1 VICILLKENDNDNAP
16 SSTTAATSGAAGK
29 SSSQKNGG
37 RKIYLMDITDIAN
50 VVLFLAV
57 FVGLWQLVTVLE
69 LWPKTLLP
77 SPTQVA
83 ISIGELIANNSLA
96 IGIGTTLWRLAAGFA
111 VSIAVGGIVGL
122 AMVKFQG
129 FGKTMGSF
137 AVGLLTFPSI
147 AWVPFSI
154 LLIGFNNFGI
164 LFVVVMASVFSVMI
178 STYSA
183 VRNVPPIY
191 IRASKNM
198 GAHGFALFRHV
209 MIPAATPSLIMGIRQ
224 AWSFAWH
231 ALIGAE
237 MLITTLYGLGYVLA
251 VGREFNDMSQIIAVM
266 ITIFVIGLLFDRIIF
281 LRLEEKVRSRWGL
294 NQHSE

>member
-1 VICILLKENDNDNAP
+1 LLKENDDS
-16 SSTTAATSGAAGK
+16 SSTNAATTITDAQK
-29 SSSQKNGG
+29 SRLRNGG
-37 RKIYLMDITDIAN
+37 KKIHRVDATDVAN
-50 VVLFLAV
+50 AVLFLAV

-77 SPTQVA
+77 SPAQVA
-83 ISIGELIANNSLA
+83 ISFSELIANNSLV
-96 IGIGTTLWRLAAGFA
+96 IGIGTTMWRLAAGFA
-111 VSIAVGGIVGL
+111 ISIAVGGIVGL

-129 FGKTMGSF
+129 FGKTMSSF

-147 AWVPFSI
+147 AWVPFAI

-164 LFVVVMASVFSVMI
+164 LFVVIMASVFSVMI
-178 STYSA
+178 STYGA
-183 VRNVPPIY
+183 IRNVPPIY
-191 IRASKNM
+191 IRASRNM

-237 MLITTLYGLGYVLA
+237 MLITTLYGLGHILA

-266 ITIFVIGLLFDRIIF
+266 ITIFVIGLLFDKIIF

-294 NQHSE
+294 NQHAE

>member
-1 VICILLKENDNDNAP
+1 MICILLKENDNDNAP

-37 RKIYLMDITDIAN
+37 RKIYRMDITDIAN

-237 MLITTLYGLGYVLA
+237 MLITTLYGLGHVLA

>member
-1 VICILLKENDNDNAP
+1 LLKEDNNDDDAP
-16 SSTTAATSGAAGK
+16 ATATTTTSIATGK
-29 SSSQKNGG
+29 GRWRNGG
-37 RKIYLMDITDIAN
+37 RKRYRLDTTDVAN
-50 VVLFLAV
+50 VALFLAA

-77 SPTQVA
+77 SPLLVA
-83 ISIGELIANNSLA
+83 ISISELIANNSLA

-111 VSIAVGGIVGL
+111 ISLAVGGAVGL

-154 LLIGFNNFGI
+154 LLIGFNDFGI

-191 IRASKNM
+191 IRASRNM

-237 MLITTLYGLGYVLA
+237 MLITTLYGLGHILS

-266 ITIFVIGLLFDRIIF
+266 ITIFAIGLLFDRIIF
-281 LRLEEKVRSRWGL
+281 LRLEEKIRSRWGL
-294 NQHSE
+294 NQHTE

>member
-1 VICILLKENDNDNAP
+1 LLKEDKNDNTAD
-16 SSTTAATSGAAGK
+16 AATTTSTIDAGK
-29 SSSQKNGG
+29 STRRIGG
-37 RKIYLMDITDIAN
+37 TKTYGADITDIAN
-50 VVLFLAV
+50 VALFLAV

-69 LWPKTLLP
+69 LWPKTLFP
-77 SPTQVA
+77 SPAQVA
-83 ISIGELIANNSLA
+83 ISISELIANNSLA
-96 IGIGTTLWRLAAGFA
+96 IGIATTLWRLAAGFA
-111 VSIAVGGIVGL
+111 VSIALGGIVGL

-129 FGKTMGSF
+129 FGKTMSSF

-154 LLIGFNNFGI
+154 LLIGFNDFGI
-164 LFVVVMASVFSVMI
+164 LFVVIMASVFSVMI

-198 GAHGFALFRHV
+198 GAHGFTLLSHV

-237 MLITTLYGLGYVLA
+237 MLITTLYGLGHVLA
-251 VGREFNDMSQIIAVM
+251 IGREFNDMSQIIAVM
-266 ITIFVIGLLFDRIIF
+266 ITIFVIGLLFDKIIF

-294 NQHSE
+294 NQRTE

>member
-1 VICILLKENDNDNAP
+1 VICRLLKEDKNDNAL
-16 SSTTAATSGAAGK
+16 STATITNGAAGK
-29 SSSQKNGG
+29 NRRRIGG
-37 RKIYLMDITDIAN
+37 RKIYRMDVTDVAN
-50 VVLFLAV
+50 VALFLAV

-111 VSIAVGGIVGL
+111 ISTAVGGVVGL

-154 LLIGFNNFGI
+154 LLIGFNDFGI
-164 LFVVVMASVFSVMI
+164 LFVVIMASVFSVMI

-209 MIPAATPSLIMGIRQ
+209 MIPAATPSLIIGIRQ

-237 MLITTLYGLGYVLA
+237 MLITTLYGLGHVLA
-251 VGREFNDMSQIIAVM
+251 IGREFNDMSQIIAVM
-266 ITIFVIGLLFDRIIF
+266 ITIFVIGLLFDKLIF

-294 NQHSE
+294 NQHTE

>member
-1 VICILLKENDNDNAP
+1 MICRLLKENDNDNAP
-16 SSTTAATSGAAGK
+16 STTTAATSEAAGK
-29 SSSQKNGG
+29 SGRKNGG
-37 RKIYLMDITDIAN
+37 RKIYRMDITDVAN
-50 VVLFLAV
+50 VVLFLTA

-83 ISIGELIANNSLA
+83 ISISELIANNSLA

-111 VSIAVGGIVGL
+111 ISIAVGGIVGL

-154 LLIGFNNFGI
+154 LLIGFNDFGI
-164 LFVVVMASVFSVMI
+164 LFVVIMASVFSVMI

-209 MIPAATPSLIMGIRQ
+209 MIPAATPPLIMGMRQ

-231 ALIGAE
+231 ALIAAE
-237 MLITTLYGLGYVLA
+237 MLITTLYGLGHVLA

-294 NQHSE
+294 NQRAE

>member
-1 VICILLKENDNDNAP
+1 MD
-16 SSTTAATSGAAGK
+16 TT
-29 SSSQKNGG
+29 
-37 RKIYLMDITDIAN
+37 DVAN
-50 VVLFLAV
+50 VVLFLAI

-69 LWPKTLLP
+69 LWPKTLFP
-77 SPTQVA
+77 SLTQVA
-83 ISIGELIANNSLA
+83 ISIGELIANNSLI

-111 VSIAVGGIVGL
+111 ISIAVGGMVGL

-237 MLITTLYGLGYVLA
+237 MLITTLYGLGHVLA

>member
-1 VICILLKENDNDNAP
+1 VICRLLKEDDDAL
-16 SSTTAATSGAAGK
+16 STTTTTGAVGK
-29 SSSQKNGG
+29 SRWRNGS
-37 RKIYLMDITDIAN
+37 RKIYRMDITDVAN
-50 VVLFLAV
+50 VALFLAV

-69 LWPKTLLP
+69 LWPKTLFP

-83 ISIGELIANNSLA
+83 ISISELIANNSLA

-111 VSIAVGGIVGL
+111 ISIAVGGMVGL

-147 AWVPFSI
+147 AWVPFAI
-154 LLIGFNNFGI
+154 LLIGFNNYGI
-164 LFVVVMASVFSVMI
+164 LFVVIMASVFSVMI

-237 MLITTLYGLGYVLA
+237 MLITTLYGLGHILS

-294 NQHSE
+294 NQHAE

>member
-1 VICILLKENDNDNAP
+1 VICRLLKEDKNDNAL
-16 SSTTAATSGAAGK
+16 STATITNGAAGK
-29 SSSQKNGG
+29 NRRRIGG
-37 RKIYLMDITDIAN
+37 RKIYRMDVTDVAN
-50 VVLFLAV
+50 VALFLAV

-111 VSIAVGGIVGL
+111 ISTAVGGVVGL

-154 LLIGFNNFGI
+154 LLIGFNDFGI
-164 LFVVVMASVFSVMI
+164 LFVVIMASVFSVMI

-237 MLITTLYGLGYVLA
+237 MLITTLYGLGHVLA
-251 VGREFNDMSQIIAVM
+251 IGREFNDMSQIIAVM
-266 ITIFVIGLLFDRIIF
+266 ITIFVIGLLFDKLIF

-294 NQHSE
+294 NQHTE

>member
-1 VICILLKENDNDNAP
+1 VIYRLLKEDDNS
-16 SSTTAATSGAAGK
+16 SSTTATAATAARVGK
-29 SSSQKNGG
+29 GRLRNGG
-37 RKIYLMDITDIAN
+37 RKIYRMDTTGIAN
-50 VVLFLAV
+50 AVLFLAV

-69 LWPKTLLP
+69 LWPKTLFP
-77 SPTQVA
+77 SPMQVA
-83 ISIGELIANNSLA
+83 SSISELIVNNSLA
-96 IGIGTTLWRLAAGFA
+96 IGIGTTMWRLAAGFA
-111 VSIAVGGIVGL
+111 ISIAAGGLVGL

-129 FGKTMGSF
+129 FGKTMSSF

-154 LLIGFNNFGI
+154 LFIGFNNFGI
-164 LFVVVMASVFSVMI
+164 LFVVIMASVFSVMI

-183 VRNVPPIY
+183 IRNVPPIY
-191 IRASKNM
+191 IRASRNM

-237 MLITTLYGLGYVLA
+237 MLITTLYGLGHILA

-266 ITIFVIGLLFDRIIF
+266 ITIFVIGLLFDKIIF
-281 LRLEEKVRSRWGL
+281 LRLEEKVRSRWGF
-294 NQHSE
+294 NQHVE

>member
-1 VICILLKENDNDNAP
+1 VICRLLKEDDNS
-16 SSTTAATSGAAGK
+16 SSTTATTASTASVGK
-29 SSSQKNGG
+29 GRLRNGG
-37 RKIYLMDITDIAN
+37 RKIYRMDTTGIAN
-50 VVLFLAV
+50 AVLFLAV

-69 LWPKTLLP
+69 LWPKTLFP
-77 SPTQVA
+77 SPMQVA

-96 IGIGTTLWRLAAGFA
+96 IGIGTTMWRLAAGFA
-111 VSIAVGGIVGL
+111 LSIAIGGIVGL
-122 AMVKFQG
+122 AMVRFQG
-129 FGKTMGSF
+129 FGKTMSSF

-183 VRNVPPIY
+183 IRNVPPIY
-191 IRASKNM
+191 IRASRNM
-198 GAHGFALFRHV
+198 GARGFALFRHV
-209 MIPAATPSLIMGIRQ
+209 MIPAATPSLIMGMRQ

-237 MLITTLYGLGYVLA
+237 MLITTLYGLGHILA
-251 VGREFNDMSQIIAVM
+251 VGREFNDMNQIIAVM
-266 ITIFVIGLLFDRIIF
+266 ITIFAIGLLFDKIIF
-281 LRLEEKVRSRWGL
+281 LRLEEKVRSKWGL
-294 NQHSE
+294 NQHAE

>member
-1 VICILLKENDNDNAP
+1 VICRLLKEDDKTPPAVA
-16 SSTTAATSGAAGK
+16 TTSTSGAAVASRLKTG
-29 SSSQKNGG
+29 S
-37 RKIYLMDITDIAN
+37 RKIYRIDTTDVAN

-69 LWPKTLLP
+69 LWPKTLFP

-83 ISIGELIANNSLA
+83 ISIGELIANNSLV

-111 VSIAVGGIVGL
+111 ISIAVGGMVGL

-129 FGKTMGSF
+129 FGKTMSSF

-147 AWVPFSI
+147 AWVPFAI

-198 GAHGFALFRHV
+198 GAHGFSLFRHV

-237 MLITTLYGLGYVLA
+237 MLITTLYGLGHVLA
-251 VGREFNDMSQIIAVM
+251 IGREFNDMSQIIAVM

>member
-1 VICILLKENDNDNAP
+1 VICRLLKEDDNAL
-16 SSTTAATSGAAGK
+16 STATTIGAAGK
-29 SSSQKNGG
+29 SNRRNGS
-37 RKIYLMDITDIAN
+37 RKIYRIDTTDVAN
-50 VVLFLAV
+50 VALFLAV

-77 SPTQVA
+77 SPAQVA
-83 ISIGELIANNSLA
+83 ISISELIANNSLA

-111 VSIAVGGIVGL
+111 ISIALGGIVGL

-129 FGKTMGSF
+129 FGKTMSSF

-154 LLIGFNNFGI
+154 LLIGFNDFGI
-164 LFVVVMASVFSVMI
+164 LFVVIMASVFSVMI

-191 IRASKNM
+191 IRASRNM

-237 MLITTLYGLGYVLA
+237 MLITTLYGLGHVLA

-266 ITIFVIGLLFDRIIF
+266 ITIFVIGLLFDRIFF

-294 NQHSE
+294 NQHAE

>member
-1 VICILLKENDNDNAP
+1 MICRLLKEDNNTP
-16 SSTTAATSGAAGK
+16 STVATTTTSGAAEK
-29 SSSQKNGG
+29 SRLRNGS
-37 RKIYLMDITDIAN
+37 RKIHRIDTTEIAN
-50 VVLFLAV
+50 VALFLAV
-57 FVGLWQLVTVLE
+57 FVGLWQLVTILE

-77 SPTQVA
+77 SPAQVA
-83 ISIGELIANNSLA
+83 ISISELIANNSLA
-96 IGIGTTLWRLAAGFA
+96 IGIGTTLWRLVAGFTI
-111 VSIAVGGIVGL
+111 SIAVGGIVGL
-122 AMVKFQG
+122 AMVRFQG
-129 FGKTMGSF
+129 FGKTMSSF

-164 LFVVVMASVFSVMI
+164 LFVVIMASVFSVMI

-237 MLITTLYGLGYVLA
+237 MLITTLYRLGHVLA

>member
-1 VICILLKENDNDNAP
+1 LLKEDNNDNSAT
-16 SSTTAATSGAAGK
+16 TTAATTDGIVAGK
-29 SSSQKNGG
+29 SRWTSGASK
-37 RKIYLMDITDIAN
+37 RHRLDITDVAN
-50 VVLFLAV
+50 AALFLAA
-57 FVGLWQLVTVLE
+57 FVGLWQLVIVLE

-77 SPTQVA
+77 SPALVT
-83 ISIGELIANNSLA
+83 ISISELIANSSLA
-96 IGIGTTLWRLAAGFA
+96 IGIGTSLWRLAAGFA
-111 VSIAVGGIVGL
+111 ISIAVGGAVGL

-154 LLIGFNNFGI
+154 LLIGFNDFGI

-191 IRASKNM
+191 IRAARNM

-237 MLITTLYGLGYVLA
+237 MLITTLYGLGYLLS
-251 VGREFNDMSQIIAVM
+251 VGREFNDMSQIIAIM
-266 ITIFVIGLLFDRIIF
+266 ITIFAIGLLFDRIIF
-281 LRLEEKVRSRWGL
+281 LRLEEKIRSKWGL
-294 NQHSE
+294 NQHIE

>member
-1 VICILLKENDNDNAP
+1 MLKEDKNDNTAD
-16 SSTTAATSGAAGK
+16 AATTTSTIDAGK
-29 SSSQKNGG
+29 STRRIGG
-37 RKIYLMDITDIAN
+37 TKAYRVDITDIAN
-50 VVLFLAV
+50 FTLFLAV
-57 FVGLWQLVTVLE
+57 FVGLWQLVTLLE

-83 ISIGELIANNSLA
+83 ISIGGLIANNSLA
-96 IGIGTTLWRLAAGFA
+96 LGIGTTLWRLAAGFA
-111 VSIAVGGIVGL
+111 ISIAMGGVVGL

-154 LLIGFNNFGI
+154 LLIGFNDFGI

-198 GAHGFALFRHV
+198 GAYGFALFRYV

-237 MLITTLYGLGYVLA
+237 MLITTLYGLGHVLA
-251 VGREFNDMSQIIAVM
+251 IGREFNDMSQIIAVM

-294 NQHSE
+294 NQRTE

>member
-1 VICILLKENDNDNAP
+1 VICRLLKEDDNAL
-16 SSTTAATSGAAGK
+16 STATTIGAAGK
-29 SSSQKNGG
+29 SNRRNGS
-37 RKIYLMDITDIAN
+37 RKIYRIDTTDVAN
-50 VVLFLAV
+50 VALFLAV

-77 SPTQVA
+77 SPAQVA
-83 ISIGELIANNSLA
+83 ISIGELIANNSLV

-111 VSIAVGGIVGL
+111 ISIAVGGMVGL

-129 FGKTMGSF
+129 FGKTMSSF

-147 AWVPFSI
+147 AWVPFAI

-198 GAHGFALFRHV
+198 GAHGFSLFRHV

-237 MLITTLYGLGYVLA
+237 MLITTLYGLGHVLSI
-251 VGREFNDMSQIIAVM
+251 GREFNDMSQIIAVM

>member
-1 VICILLKENDNDNAP
+1 MICRLQKEQDNT
-16 SSTTAATSGAAGK
+16 SSSADTTNEAVGK
-29 SSSQKNGG
+29 SRLKNGN
-37 RKIYLMDITDIAN
+37 RRIHRIDITDVAN
-50 VVLFLAV
+50 VVLFLAI

-69 LWPKTLLP
+69 IWPKALFP
-77 SPTQVA
+77 SPSQVA
-83 ISIGELIANNSLA
+83 ISISELIANNSLV

-111 VSIAVGGIVGL
+111 ISIAIGGVVGL

-129 FGKTMGSF
+129 FGKTMSSF

-178 STYSA
+178 STYGA
-183 VRNVPPIY
+183 IRNVPPIY

-266 ITIFVIGLLFDRIIF
+266 ITIFAIGLLFDRIIF

-294 NQHSE
+294 NQHAE

>member
-1 VICILLKENDNDNAP
+1 VICRLLKEDDNAL
-16 SSTTAATSGAAGK
+16 STATTIGAAGK
-29 SSSQKNGG
+29 SNRRNGS
-37 RKIYLMDITDIAN
+37 RKIYRIDTTDVAN
-50 VVLFLAV
+50 VALFLAV

-77 SPTQVA
+77 SPAQVA
-83 ISIGELIANNSLA
+83 ISIGELIANNSLV

-111 VSIAVGGIVGL
+111 ISIAVGGMVGL

-129 FGKTMGSF
+129 FGKTMSSF

-147 AWVPFSI
+147 AWVPFAI

-191 IRASKNM
+191 VRASKNM
-198 GAHGFALFRHV
+198 GAHGFSLFRHV

-237 MLITTLYGLGYVLA
+237 MLITTLYGLGHVLS

>member
-1 VICILLKENDNDNAP
+1 VICKLLKEDDN
-16 SSTTAATSGAAGK
+16 SSSNSVDATTTTGAGK
-29 SSSQKNGG
+29 GRLRNVG
-37 RKIYLMDITDIAN
+37 RKLYRVDTTGIAN
-50 VVLFLAV
+50 AVLFLAV
-57 FVGLWQLVTVLE
+57 FVGLWQLVIVLE
-69 LWPKTLLP
+69 LWPKTLFP
-77 SPTQVA
+77 SPMQVA
-83 ISIGELIANNSLA
+83 TSISELIANNSLA
-96 IGIGTTLWRLAAGFA
+96 IGIGTTMWRLAAGFA
-111 VSIAVGGIVGL
+111 ISIAVGGIVGL

-129 FGKTMGSF
+129 FGKTMSSF

-183 VRNVPPIY
+183 IRNVPPIY
-191 IRASKNM
+191 IRASRNM
-198 GAHGFALFRHV
+198 GARGFALFRHV
-209 MIPAATPSLIMGIRQ
+209 MIPAATPSLIMGVRQ

-237 MLITTLYGLGYVLA
+237 MLITTLYGLGHILS

-266 ITIFVIGLLFDRIIF
+266 ITIFAIGLSFDKIIF

-294 NQHSE
+294 NQHVE

>member
-1 VICILLKENDNDNAP
+1 LLKEDKNDNTAD
-16 SSTTAATSGAAGK
+16 AATTTSIIDAGK
-29 SSSQKNGG
+29 STRRIGG
-37 RKIYLMDITDIAN
+37 TKTYRVDITDIAN
-50 VVLFLAV
+50 FTLFLAV
-57 FVGLWQLVTVLE
+57 FVGLWQLVTLLE

-96 IGIGTTLWRLAAGFA
+96 LGIGTTLWRLAAGFA
-111 VSIAVGGIVGL
+111 ISIAMGGVVGL

-129 FGKTMGSF
+129 FGKTMSSF

-154 LLIGFNNFGI
+154 LLIGFNDFGI

-198 GAHGFALFRHV
+198 GAYGFTLFRHV

-237 MLITTLYGLGYVLA
+237 MLITTLYGLGHVLA
-251 VGREFNDMSQIIAVM
+251 IGREFNDMSQIIAVM

-294 NQHSE
+294 NQRTV